1 MNFLWNAADYLGVWG
16 KKYRLLVFGL
26 ENAGKTS
33 LLNIIKDKAF
43 DSKKSVLPTTQP
55 IHFDELKFGGFRFQA
70 YDFPGGPD
78 VQKFESYFDAADCV
92 LYVVDS
98 SDPAKFVEAK
108 KQISFLLKHPKLVKT
123 PIGVLA
129 NKSDL
134 EEAKNEHFLSR
145 VLFEEVLEKKEVK
158 EEDEDLK
165 EEERLYLGS
174 ILRRRSGIKD
184 VFRWFKRKLEPFSEV
199 KVVTDK

>member
-16 KKYRLLVFGL
+16 KKHRLLVFGL

-33 LLNIIKDKAF
+33 LINIIKDKAF
-43 DSKKSVLPTTQP
+43 DTTKTVLPTTQP

-70 YDFPGGPD
+70 YDFPGAP
-78 VQKFESYFDAADCV
+78 VIEKFESYFDAADCV

-98 SDPAKFVEAK
+98 ANPTTFQQAK
-108 KQISFLLKHPKLVKT
+108 KQISFLLKHPKLSKV

-134 EEAKNEHFLSR
+134 EGAKNEHFLSR
-145 VLFEEVLEKKEVK
+145 ELFEEVLEKKEM
-158 EEDEDLK
+158 K
-165 EEERLYLGS
+165 EEE
-174 ILRRRSGIKD
+174 D
-184 VFRWFKRKLEPFSEV
+184 VEEIGRAHV
-199 KVVTDK
+199 